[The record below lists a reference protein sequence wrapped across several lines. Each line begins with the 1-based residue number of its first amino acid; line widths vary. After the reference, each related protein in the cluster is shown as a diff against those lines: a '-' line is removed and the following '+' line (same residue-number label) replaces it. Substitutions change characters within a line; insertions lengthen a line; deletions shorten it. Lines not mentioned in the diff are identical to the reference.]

1 VRAFKSWTKGKE
13 SERTIASTPRDSI
26 NSIRLNG
33 EKKTMTLVAA
43 DDKGVKGCES
53 MLSSSYAT
61 LTADLNP
68 QVKAETISNP
78 IVNVDIRRNDSVV
91 KDPVRRLSLSSA
103 QVPDLNPER
112 ENVEETNVYSTSSPK
127 RSKIVEEDDDDTLSD
142 TEVLVNAVVE
152 VASVLARRL
161 AKERARKSAE
171 KAKFLHPTLSKE
183 TKRVNTFEDNTAA
196 KNSQQNLK
204 TLIDF
209 IPLTLKEEAEES
221 PNETATIIDNAFV
234 RKTVENSV
242 IESLTRSAFHAPP
255 SVIRAPIDSPQSL
268 LDTSLL
274 PPNSL
279 NHALRASPILQSI
292 AAALGGYL
300 HEARS
305 ELDIKEEAKKVVDKS
320 LASLEEKARRQQLE
334 VEVNSSISTA
344 DRASAFFELAEK
356 TFSAQLS
363 VLADPQS
370 PSSELLN
377 QTKKLVKVLKEF
389 K

>member
-1 VRAFKSWTKGKE
+1 
-13 SERTIASTPRDSI
+13 
-26 NSIRLNG
+26 
-33 EKKTMTLVAA
+33 MTLVTA
-43 DDKGVKGCES
+43 DDKGVKGGES
-53 MLSSSYAT
+53 MLSSSNAT
-61 LTADLNP
+61 LNAE
-68 QVKAETISNP
+68 VKAETSDP
-78 IVNVDIRRNDSVV
+78 IVNVDIRTNDITD

-103 QVPDLNPER
+103 QAANLNPER
-112 ENVEETNVYSTSSPK
+112 ENVETTNVYTTSSPK
-127 RSKIVEEDDDDTLSD
+127 RSKIVEEDDDTLSD

-171 KAKFLHPTLSKE
+171 KAKILHSTLSTETE
-183 TKRVNTFEDNTAA
+183 TKRVTTIEGNTA
-196 KNSQQNLK
+196 KNQH
-204 TLIDF
+204 TLDYF
-209 IPLTLKEEAEES
+209 IPHKEEAEES
-221 PNETATIIDNAFV
+221 PIETATIIDNAVV
-234 RKTVENSV
+234 RKNIENSV
-242 IESLTRSAFHAPP
+242 IESPTRSAFHAPP
-255 SVIRAPIDSPQSL
+255 SVIRAPIDSPKSL
-268 LDTSLL
+268 LDTSLTTL

-320 LASLEEKARRQQLE
+320 LASMEEKSRRHQQE

-344 DRASAFFELAEK
+344 DRASVFFELAEK
-356 TFSAQLS
+356 TFSTQLS
-363 VLADPQS
+363 VLSDPHS
-370 PSSELLN
+370 PSLEVLN

>member
-1 VRAFKSWTKGKE
+1 
-13 SERTIASTPRDSI
+13 
-26 NSIRLNG
+26 
-33 EKKTMTLVAA
+33 
-43 DDKGVKGCES
+43 
-53 MLSSSYAT
+53 
-61 LTADLNP
+61 
-68 QVKAETISNP
+68 
-78 IVNVDIRRNDSVV
+78 
-91 KDPVRRLSLSSA
+91 
-103 QVPDLNPER
+103 
-112 ENVEETNVYSTSSPK
+112 VELTNVYSTSSPK

-242 IESLTRSAFHAPP
+242 IESPTRSAFHAPP

-320 LASLEEKARRQQLE
+320 LASLEEKARRHEQE
-334 VEVNSSISTA
+334 VKVNSSISTA